1 MSEKGSDR
9 RRFGPYESVWG
20 IKSSPY
26 LYLRRTFFNN
36 FNYSIPF
43 KVILQAKFSFLLF
56 LSKMTFFD

>member
-36 FNYSIPF
+36 FNYFIPF
-43 KVILQAKFSFLLF
+43 GKTLQVKFTFWGFLVKL
-56 LSKMTFFD
+56 LS